1 MAFKEIPKPVEA
13 AEDVT
18 TLRIR
23 IEGTVQGVGF
33 RAFVLK
39 EANARRLVG
48 WVRNRMDGS
57 LEALASGPTKQIESL
72 ITCCMK
78 GPRGARVANID
89 LFVADAPKEPGFT
102 MRPTL

>member
-1 MAFKEIPKPVEA
+1 MAFKEIPKPA
-13 AEDVT
+13 ADAPDIT

-33 RAFVLK
+33 RAFVLR
-39 EANARRLVG
+39 EANARHLIG

-57 LEALASGPTKQIESL
+57 LEALASGPTKEVESL
-72 ITCCMK
+72 ISSCTR
-78 GPRGARVANID
+78 GPRGARVSHID
-89 LFVADAPKEPGFT
+89 LFVADTPKEPGFT